1 MIVIDNNDV
10 YFVVGLLE
18 ENNDIF
24 NENIINI
31 DIEDGIFENGKSV
44 KVLLVKVI
52 DLLVIYKMNYDEF
65 IFKI

>member
-1 MIVIDNNDV
+1 MVVIDNNDV

>member
-10 YFVVGLLE
+10 YFVFGLLE